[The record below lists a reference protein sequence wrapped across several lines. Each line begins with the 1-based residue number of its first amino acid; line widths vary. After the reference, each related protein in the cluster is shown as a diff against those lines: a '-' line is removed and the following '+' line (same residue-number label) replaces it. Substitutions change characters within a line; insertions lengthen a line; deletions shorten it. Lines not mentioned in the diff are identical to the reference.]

1 MNRSLASY
9 SSHTEFSV
17 TSYSDQYDDLAMH
30 NRACFGA
37 FVRHYPR
44 NYPLNVELKIRVYNL
59 NGPRNYVGEENNN
72 LIVGQDG
79 IERQLKRMREL
90 YYFTYEIKAEED
102 NDYVVSIKGNMYA
115 MQWKLILTI
124 FRQIY
129 EYPYNVVHFI
139 LDKWL
144 QEDKL
149 TDISYISAFNLL
161 AQTMGSIL
169 TCGIEDGLT
178 FNNAFSLPVSNEVL
192 KERVAKSI
200 SREEFNVLNLLFEFA
215 QNEDRII
222 LPDYNYTS
230 YRSTTLRCL
239 YSKDRELEYGVDL
252 ERNFS
257 DLGIKWPGH
266 IPKPLRALH
275 DAGFKKINEYSRPEK
290 GGIYKY
296 PTLNNL
302 DSSQRTSVDYWSRQ
316 DVQDILYEAVMHNKD
331 VLQNYMKNNE

>member
-1 MNRSLASY
+1 MNRSLAGY
-9 SSHTEFSV
+9 CSHTEFSV
-17 TSYSDQYDDLAMH
+17 TSHSSQYGNLAM
-30 NRACFGA
+30 RSQACFGA

-44 NYPLNVELKIRVYNL
+44 NYPLDVELKIKVYNL
-59 NGPRNYVGEENNN
+59 NGPRVIVGEGNNN

-90 YYFTYEIKAEED
+90 YYFTYKIEAEDD
-102 NDYVVSIKGNMYA
+102 NAYVVSIKGNMYA

-161 AQTMGSIL
+161 AQTMFNIL
-169 TCGIEDGLT
+169 PCGIEDGLT
-178 FNNAFSLPVSNEVL
+178 FNNTFSLPVSNEVL
-192 KERVAKSI
+192 KERIAKSI
-200 SREEFNVLNLLFEFA
+200 SREELNVLNLLFEFA

-222 LPDYNYTS
+222 LPDYNYTT
-230 YRSTTLRCL
+230 YRPVTLMCL
-239 YSKDRELEYGVDL
+239 YPKNRELEYVANL
-252 ERNFS
+252 ERHFN

-266 IPKPLRALH
+266 VPKPLKALH
-275 DAGFKKINEYSRPEK
+275 DTGFNKINEYGRSEK

-302 DSSQRTSVDYWSRQ
+302 NRGQRTSVDYWSRQ